1 DAEYLRRAMLDLNGR
16 VPLPRE
22 FHDLTAGKAADKRR
36 QLVDKLIDGPGYV
49 NHLTN
54 VYRGLFLPEASANF
68 EAAYFQ
74 FGFDNWLRKKLREN
88 TPYDAMAREMI
99 TAEIGNRRNQQYV
112 DPLSGRET
120 PQ

>member
-1 DAEYLRRAMLDLNGR
+1 MRWHLLALALALAAGGRLAAGNNNAATTAAAAPDPYALAAKIDQHLNDQLKKAGAVPAPKADDAEYLRRAMLDLNGR

-54 VYRGLFLPEASANF
+54 VYRGL
-68 EAAYFQ
+68 
-74 FGFDNWLRKKLREN
+74 
-88 TPYDAMAREMI
+88 
-99 TAEIGNRRNQQYV
+99 
-112 DPLSGRET
+112 
-120 PQ
+120 